1 MAPILAKNTLVYF
14 LGSGPTEADDKSG
27 EPFGNLHIAEI
38 PEETLKFCSFDN
50 VVRDYTKKPSWQET
64 ECCRPL
70 VTKSI
75 ETANPKLIIG
85 LGHGALSQVL
95 GSNDLVGM
103 RGRIFKVKIG
113 EWVGYFMPTYDPTD
127 LIKMAY
133 DKKKP
138 LRSRLGHCFKMDLKR
153 AFELAPKLRAAT
165 AIPTEDQMRAGIQC
179 FDGSEPG
186 HFALLMGL
194 LQQAKKAEVKAV
206 DIETK
211 GLRPYSKGAAIMSM
225 AISFQ
230 ATHVA
235 FAWDHPKSKWTD
247 QQKLKIGA
255 EFQRILRDD
264 TIKIAHNA
272 PFELEWFIWLYA
284 KDVVRHDVWEDTM
297 MQAHF
302 IDERKGK
309 QGNSEEDHAS
319 PYQKLDFLC
328 KQYFGTSYKSF
339 FKLDKKDMSKSDLG
353 EILIYN
359 GVDTKITLQLWVTQ
373 NEIMREL
380 QVYDAY
386 IEALPRQ
393 CTVAIMQSLG
403 VIVNQDEIKSSQ
415 KKLEGEVN
423 LIMAKI
429 HDLKVVKKYVLDNKE
444 FNPLGEDAIKLFRDY
459 LKRKE
464 VTIVE
469 ENNTRYSVDKNV
481 LDKIDH
487 PLAKLIVE
495 LRNKSKLKSTY
506 VDGLELGVG
515 DIIYPDGKLHTSF
528 NTTFTETGRL
538 SSSSPNLQNFPKRND
553 SWVRKSIV
561 PPKGHLMVAVDYG
574 QLEACTGAMCSRDKY
589 LVKALWEDYDIHME
603 WALKAAHKAPGLI
616 GGKENIKDAKIMKGF
631 RSLIK
636 NKLVFP
642 AFFGAAS
649 TSVKRYLTAAT
660 EYDVDQGDVDDL
672 MDEFWKIFAG
682 VHSWQDETMRRYY
695 DEGYV
700 TTLTGRRHNYPLT
713 RNQAVNMPI
722 QGAEAEL
729 VCDAMNRL
737 SIIAS
742 ESGNW
747 YMHPVL
753 NVHDDLSFFIPEDEK
768 LLEPALEIIMKQMLK
783 FDYKWINVPLSI
795 EISLGKN
802 WAELEPLGK
811 FWSHRDV

>member
-1 MAPILAKNTLVYF
+1 MAPVLAKNTLVYF
-14 LGSGPTEADDKSG
+14 LGSGPTEADDQSG

-38 PEETLKFCSFDN
+38 PEEQLKFCSFDN
-50 VVRDYTKKPSWQET
+50 VVRDFTKKPSWQET

-70 VTKSI
+70 ITKSI
-75 ETANPKLIIG
+75 EVANPKLIVG
-85 LGHGALSQVL
+85 LGHRALSQVL

-153 AFELAPKLRAAT
+153 AFKLAPKLRAAT
-165 AIPTEDQMRAGIQC
+165 AVPTEAQMRAGIQC
-179 FDGSEPG
+179 FDGSESG

-194 LQQAKKAEVKAV
+194 LQQAKKAKVKAV

-230 ATHVA
+230 NTHVA
-235 FAWDHPKSKWTD
+235 FAWDHPKSKWAD
-247 QQKLKIGA
+247 QQKLKIGV

-264 TIKIAHNA
+264 TIKIAHHTV
-272 PFELEWFIWLYA
+272 FELEWFIWLYA
-284 KDVVRHDVWEDTM
+284 KDVVNHAVWEDTM

-353 EILIYN
+353 ETLIYN
-359 GVDTKITLQLWVTQ
+359 GVDTKVTLQLWVTQ

-393 CTVAIMQSLG
+393 CTVPIMQSLG
-403 VIVNQDEIKSSQ
+403 VIVDQDEIKHSQ

-423 LIMAKI
+423 EIMAKI
-429 HDLKVVKKYVLDNKE
+429 YDLKVVKKYVLDNKE

-515 DIIYPDGKLHTSF
+515 DTIYPDGKLHTSF

-553 SWVRKSIV
+553 VWVRKSIV

-589 LVKALWEDYDIHME
+589 LVKALWEDYDIHLE
-603 WALKAAHKAPGLI
+603 WAQKAAHKAPGLI
-616 GGKENIKDAKIMKGF
+616 GGKENIKDTKIMKGF

-636 NKLVFP
+636 NKLTFP
-642 AFFGAAS
+642 AFFGA
-649 TSVKRYLTAAT
+649 TSESVCGYLIAAT
-660 EYDVDQGDVDDL
+660 GYAIEQRLVDEL
-672 MDEFWKIFAG
+672 IDEFWKTFAG
-682 VHSWQDETMRRYY
+682 VHTWQDKTMNRYY

-722 QGAEAEL
+722 QGTAAEL

-737 SIIAS
+737 SMIAS

-768 LLEPALEIIMKQMLK
+768 VLEPALEVIMKQMLK

-795 EISLGKN
+795 EISIGKN
-802 WAELEPLGK
+802 WADLEPIGK
-811 FWSHRDV
+811 FWSHKDV